1 MLLARTTPRDRCA
14 RSTDGLTLFYT
25 GLDPDFIEV
34 REIAKMGRAAVDSN
48 TIFIDCLPAPE
59 DHRIGEKGE
68 RFRYLLHGLN
78 PERILIGMEGIGIG
92 QDALK
97 VLARALAVELAPDS
111 VTVNCVAPGLI
122 RKDEGRQ
129 SVLTPE
135 QWRALCA
142 KVPVGRL
149 GEPDEVAAVIEFLAG
164 PDSGYVTGQVCHVN
178 GGLL

>member
-1 MLLARTTPRDRCA
+1 MLPVRTTPRDQCT

-25 GLDPDFIEV
+25 GLGRDFIEV
-34 REIAKMGRAAVDSN
+34 RKVAEMGRAAVDSN

-59 DHRIGEKGE
+59 DHRIG
-68 RFRYLLHGLN
+68 
-78 PERILIGMEGIGIG
+78 
-92 QDALK
+92 Q
-97 VLARALAVELAPDS
+97 
-111 VTVNCVAPGLI
+111 
-122 RKDEGRQ
+122 EGRQ

-149 GEPDEVAAVIEFLAG
+149 GEPDEVTAVIEVPSG
-164 PDSGYVTGQVCHVN
+164 PESVDVTGQVWHVN